1 MEIFYFLK
9 EISPTFMWKWEGC
22 MQWMMLWVS
31 YNCAK
36 LLRKRILNFNM
47 HIQLMKRVGWS
58 IFFGRLLLVDQYQKY
73 GDVVVFYT
81 TYKVNA
87 YDMSFG
93 IFVGINNH
101 GKTILIGCALLR
113 NETTSAFQWLMKVRK
128 LFNYLASLCNYFS
141 ILFD

>member
-1 MEIFYFLK
+1 
-9 EISPTFMWKWEGC
+9 
-22 MQWMMLWVS
+22 
-31 YNCAK
+31 
-36 LLRKRILNFNM
+36 
-47 HIQLMKRVGWS
+47 MKRVGWS

-128 LFNYLASLCNYFS
+128 LFNYLVSLCNYFL